1 MSASFDEYLPSEYEA
16 EKASNSYLISLVLM
30 VAGAPIP
37 ILNLLGVII
46 FYFGNRKQSYFVRWH
61 CTQALLS
68 QVVLLFVNSTF
79 FWWTVGVVIFDQ
91 PVNTEYI
98 GYVIF
103 FIIINLLELIST
115 IVTAIDVRKGIHVSW
130 WIIGDLTDL
139 ITKEHRS

>member
-1 MSASFDEYLPSEYEA
+1 MSAIFDEYLPSEYEA

-79 FWWTVGVVIFDQ
+79 FWWTVGVLFFEQ

-139 ITKEHRS
+139 ITKEQRS